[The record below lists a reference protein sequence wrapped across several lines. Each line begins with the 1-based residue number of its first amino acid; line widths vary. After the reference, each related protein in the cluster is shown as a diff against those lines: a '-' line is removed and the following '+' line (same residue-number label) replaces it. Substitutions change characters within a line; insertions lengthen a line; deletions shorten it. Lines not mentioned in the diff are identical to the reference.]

1 MQSESKVLPTNS
13 KPHHIILV
21 GLMGAGKTSVGKT
34 LARLMGKSFC
44 DSDQEIERLTGVKIP
59 LIFEIEGESGFRL
72 RETKVLAELLD
83 KEAMVLATGGGAIL
97 AQENRERMSSAGI
110 VIYLRAPVS
119 ALVKRT
125 RRDPNRPL
133 LQGVDPKEKL
143 TRLLYANFTWQLPLS
158 PDQCVVI
165 LVSYIHTK
173 SVPFF
178 FFFFWFLLIFFVS
191 TFICLC

>member
-143 TRLLYANFTWQLPLS
+143 TRLFEQRDPLYREIAHIVVDTA
-158 PDQCVVI
+158 DQ
-165 LVSYIHTK
+165 
-173 SVPFF
+173 SVR
-178 FFFFWFLLIFFVS
+178 LLASQIQSLLEAPQENGMV
-191 TFICLC
+191 LK